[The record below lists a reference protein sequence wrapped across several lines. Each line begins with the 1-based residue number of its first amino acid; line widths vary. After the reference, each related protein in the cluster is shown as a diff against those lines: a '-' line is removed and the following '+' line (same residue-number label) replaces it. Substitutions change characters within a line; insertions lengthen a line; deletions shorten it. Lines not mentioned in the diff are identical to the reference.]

1 MARKTSLYS
10 AHQKLKSVR
19 SKRTGYRRKRMD
31 LAQGRAKTQIKAEA
45 NREALGEVVS
55 GLQSISTM
63 AGEWK
68 QQREMDTSIHK
79 AFEEMGGIQAKE
91 KTGLNKL
98 FGSKYDYYQG
108 DQKMGAIEKHQALV
122 DYSVGEDKKSKY
134 WNKQSGGDET
144 AAPPVKADDPTAFAN
159 ENQSMA
165 SNVNKPLSEGLTG
178 PTKFAQEVYEA
189 NKTHSPG
196 SASGTYN
203 GQPIKTNSKGQ
214 NYIMENGKASIITD
228 EMMSKQ
234 STDSAESGAFEE
246 FDPYKPQW
254 SKP

>member
-79 AFEEMGGIQAKE
+79 AFEEMGGVQAKE

-122 DYSVGEDKKSKY
+122 DYGVGEDKKSKY

-144 AAPPVKADDPTAFAN
+144 EESTAVAPVETNEPVTTNETADAFGSTGGSS
-159 ENQSMA
+159 SMA
-165 SNVNKPLSEGLTG
+165 SNVGNTL
-178 PTKFAQEVYEA
+178 A
-189 NKTHSPG
+189 
-196 SASGTYN
+196 GTYN
-203 GQPIKTNSKGQ
+203 GEPIKTISKGQ
-214 NYIMENGKASIITD
+214 NYIMENGKAAIITD

>member
-1 MARKTSLYS
+1 MASRKTSLYS

-68 QQREMDTSIHK
+68 QQREMDTSINK

-134 WNKQSGGDET
+134 WNKQSGGDESDKQT
-144 AAPPVKADDPTAFAN
+144 AVPPVATNKKLDEFEEKEDTTDPTNA
-159 ENQSMA
+159 SMA
-165 SNVNKPLSEGLTG
+165 SNLGQPLDAAAGASKNNIVSKEQLDTFMKSDKYDPGLGKKPLTQYMNYQNSAQGIA
-178 PTKFAQEVYEA
+178 AQEFNPDTVWG
-189 NKTHSPG
+189 N
-196 SASGTYN
+196 N
-203 GQPIKTNSKGQ
+203 
-214 NYIMENGKASIITD
+214 
-228 EMMSKQ
+228 
-234 STDSAESGAFEE
+234 
-246 FDPYKPQW
+246 
-254 SKP
+254 